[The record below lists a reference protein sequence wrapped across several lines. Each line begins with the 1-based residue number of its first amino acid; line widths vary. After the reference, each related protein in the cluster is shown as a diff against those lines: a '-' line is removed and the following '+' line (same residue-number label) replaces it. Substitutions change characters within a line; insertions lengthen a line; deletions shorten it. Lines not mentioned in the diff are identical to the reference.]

1 MIKEAYSAVLLEIR
15 KDLPLITTY
24 KDFVKFPPHWREIL
38 QEKVYILFVDLKV
51 RGGKSEEST
60 FMDTIYPGYSKI
72 RI

>member
-1 MIKEAYSAVLLEIR
+1 MIFDNNILQFLQTNAIDQGYDLERVGRI
-15 KDLPLITTY
+15 
-24 KDFVKFPPHWREIL
+24 IL
-38 QEKVYILFVDLKV
+38 QEKVYISFVDLKV